1 MTRLDLAL
9 CLGRTLRL
17 CIAAELE
24 RFVVRATASRSRASS
39 GSESKNINQMSVCN
53 LCQVQ

>member
-24 RFVVRATASRSRASS
+24 RFVVRATASSS